1 LSSTQERIISRVC
14 PQCGRVLKESWVS
27 CPYCGRNLTG
37 RQKQLGIT
45 FEIPAFIKV
54 NVSSVVYWSLYLS
67 VLLVSYL
74 LGHFYP
80 FSAPYS
86 LFLAPVLTNFSVGYF
101 IRDLHT
107 VVKMIIVGFF
117 FHAGIL
123 LALLYSS
130 SIPEAFDGVVILT
143 SYYIVHFPLGIALSC
158 VGITVRN
165 YSSDIIALSMC
176 LVKKMKQI
184 IERLLSTVRI

>member
-1 LSSTQERIISRVC
+1 MSFTQERIISRVC
-14 PQCGRVLKESWVS
+14 PQCGRVLEESWVS
-27 CPYCGRNLTG
+27 CPYCGRNLAG

-54 NVSSVVYWSLYLS
+54 KFSSVVYWSFYLS

-74 LGHFYP
+74 LGFFYP

-86 LFLAPVLTNFSVGYF
+86 LFLVPVVANFSVGYF
-101 IRDLHT
+101 VRDLYT

-117 FHAGIL
+117 FQAGIL

-130 SIPEAFDGVVILT
+130 SISEAFVGVVILA
-143 SYYIVHFPLGIALSC
+143 SYYIIHFPLGIVLSC
-158 VGITVRN
+158 VGITVRD
-165 YSSDIIALSMC
+165 YSSYIIAMSVC
-176 LVKKMKQI
+176 LVKKIKQI
-184 IERLLSTVRI
+184 TEKLLGTVRR